1 MVLRGRRSTGHE
13 EREIDKAHV
22 LRAAESPWLE
32 VSTVGLSCR
41 LLIAGTMQQMA
52 LIAIPTRS
60 SHSRIL
66 LCSSYLSLSL
76 SSSRLSRYF
85 ALLSSLLRCFSHI
98 FPRGSS
104 PPPPPSIRSDI
115 SRDSM
120 CSISYR
126 RQACHL
132 RAPWR
137 SHPGHY
143 SSLIGCTLERWRVT
157 ARSTRPFF
165 NSSVGDA
172 FHAAVPSFSE
182 VELRSTEVTETAGSR
197 LLRNVTASADNN

>member
-1 MVLRGRRSTGHE
+1 MLVVRLSVFQRQAIRVHRRCWQICAFLIAAVGRKCTGVSPELRIRTVRKVSAGRKVVLRGRRSTGHE

-76 SSSRLSRYF
+76 SSSHLSRYF

-98 FPRGSS
+98 FPRG
-104 PPPPPSIRSDI
+104 PPPPPPRRRFDPT
-115 SRDSM
+115 SRATPCVRFHIADK
-120 CSISYR
+120 
-126 RQACHL
+126 
-132 RAPWR
+132 RA
-137 SHPGHY
+137 
-143 SSLIGCTLERWRVT
+143 T
-157 ARSTRPFF
+157 
-165 NSSVGDA
+165 
-172 FHAAVPSFSE
+172 
-182 VELRSTEVTETAGSR
+182 
-197 LLRNVTASADNN
+197 